1 LYFLETP
8 KYKRMYEDA
17 DYLELYDGCLKELEA
32 LGMQR
37 MFSGE
42 DSEKQNSGVGVIL
55 LSETLGFATS
65 NPNYF
70 QDLIHLSAEGRNVY
84 TELLCETLK
93 EATP

>member
-1 LYFLETP
+1 
-8 KYKRMYEDA
+8 MYEDA